1 MAKKPTDE
9 LTATGWDNPEIRRR
23 IIAAGFIGG
32 AASALIKPLR
42 EVATFTD
49 LFNGNH
55 NPALVGAVVMG
66 ILGCVAVWMFKE
78 SDIKKALSM
87 SLGLPALLVNLGA
100 TISQPQS
107 TPPTPAPS
115 VPTVI
120 ERIEAPASPGS
131 NAVGWFSIFA
141 PSAAYAQEAVPAY
154 STPANL
160 SVEINTD
167 IPIAYEVAVLD
178 SSLSEV
184 SSFSVSR
191 EKSSFIAKALPIQ
204 TAFLRFKVSGLVSE
218 NYPVNLKAGDSTV
231 QVDLHLKTTRQVGF
245 AQVFGKAAEDI
256 STLSIGVSA
265 RPKPSVGQSAWIFLG
280 TWTGSTWKTKY
291 VSTPSSGMPALG
303 QEGAVT
309 FPLNMRAEA
318 AQLATPRLGVISAG
332 QKVRIDEIRPVQG
345 PGPAWAKV
353 TVMTDNAPAQ

>member
-9 LTATGWDNPEIRRR
+9 PTATGWDDPEIRRR
-23 IIAAGFIGG
+23 IIVAGFIGG

-78 SDIKKALSM
+78 SDVKKALSM

-107 TPPTPAPS
+107 PPTTAPS

-120 ERIEAPASPGS
+120 ERIEAPASSGS
-131 NAVGWFSIFA
+131 NAVGWLSIFA
-141 PSAAYAQEAVPAY
+141 PSAAYAQEPVSAT
-154 STPANL
+154 SNPANL
-160 SVEINTD
+160 SVEINTEV
-167 IPIAYEVAVLD
+167 PIAYEVAVLD
-178 SSLSEV
+178 GSLSEV
-184 SSFSVSR
+184 SAFSVSR
-191 EKSSFIAKALPIQ
+191 EESSFIAKALPIQ
-204 TAFLRFKVSGLVSE
+204 AAFLRFKVSGLVSE
-218 NYPVNLKAGDSTV
+218 NYPLNLKAGDSTV

-245 AQVFGKAAEDI
+245 AQVFGKAAEEI
-256 STLSIGVSA
+256 NTLSIGVSA
-265 RPKPSVGQSAWIFLG
+265 RPKPPVGQTAWIFLG

-291 VSTPSSGMPALG
+291 VSTPGSGMPAAG
-303 QEGAVT
+303 QEGDVT
-309 FPLNMRAEA
+309 FPLNMRTEA
-318 AQLATPRLGVISAG
+318 AKISSPRLGVISAG
-332 QKVRIDEIRPVQG
+332 QKVRIDEVKPVQG
-345 PGPAWAKV
+345 AGPAWAKV

>member
-1 MAKKPTDE
+1 MARKPTDDS
-9 LTATGWDNPEIRRR
+9 TATGWDNPEIRRR

-100 TISQPQS
+100 TISHPQPTTTS
-107 TPPTPAPS
+107 PAPAA
-115 VPTVI
+115 PTVI
-120 ERIEAPASPGS
+120 ERIEAPALPGS
-131 NAVGWFSIFA
+131 NAVGWLSLFA
-141 PSAAYAQEAVPAY
+141 PSSAYAQESVPAA
-154 STPANL
+154 SNPVNL
-160 SVEINTD
+160 SVEINTE
-167 IPIAYEVAVLD
+167 IPIAYEVVVLD

-184 SSFSVSR
+184 STFSISR
-191 EKSSFIAKALPIQ
+191 EKSSFIAKALPLQ
-204 TAFLRFKVSGLVSE
+204 AAFLRFKVSGLVSE
-218 NYPVNLKAGDSTV
+218 NYPLNLKPGDSTV

-245 AQVFGKAAEDI
+245 AQVFGKAAEEI
-256 STLSIGVSA
+256 NTLSIGVSA
-265 RPKPSVGQSAWIFLG
+265 RPKPSVGQTAWIFLG

-291 VSTPSSGMPALG
+291 VSTLASGMPATGL
-303 QEGAVT
+303 EGTVT
-309 FPLNMRAEA
+309 FPLNMRTEA
-318 AQLATPRLGVISAG
+318 AQLTTPRLGVISAG
-332 QKVRIDEIRPVQG
+332 QKVRIDELKPVQG
-345 PGPAWAKV
+345 SGPAWAKV
-353 TVMTDNAPAQ
+353 TVMTDNAPAP